1 MRGTALVAGGGIGG
15 LSAAIGLRKAGWEVR
30 VLERAPEFTAVGAGI
45 SLWPNA
51 LRALTELGLGP
62 RLDPLLT
69 PQTSGG
75 LLDQD
80 GRWLTRWDAAVFE
93 RALGRPLVG
102 IHRAH
107 LLELLLD
114 ALPDDC
120 LEPGTT
126 VGSAA
131 ELDAD
136 LVVGADGIHSRL
148 RAELHPGHPQPVY
161 TGTTAFRGV
170 TARTDDVKLGVTMGP
185 GVELG
190 VVPLAGGDVY
200 WYAAVSAPEGS
211 TVDDPKAYL
220 LDRFTGWRSKVPDL
234 VARTETV
241 LHHDIHWLA
250 EPLPCYVGGNVALLG
265 DAAHAMPPFLGQ
277 GGCQSIEDAVVLAA
291 AAARH
296 DSVAAVLAHYDRERR
311 PRSQR
316 IARNSARMGRFG
328 QQLEHPLAVRA
339 RNTLVRLL
347 PVSLSVRGSIRM
359 SDWTP
364 PRIGAQS
371 PTSPAS

>member
-1 MRGTALVAGGGIGG
+1 MRGSAVVAGGGIGG
-15 LSAAIGLRKAGWEVR
+15 LAAAIGLRKAGWRVR
-30 VLERAPEFTAVGAGI
+30 VLERAPGFTAAGAGI

-51 LRALTELGLGP
+51 LRGLTELGVELGP
-62 RLDPLLT
+62 LRT
-69 PQTSGG
+69 PQASGG
-75 LLDQD
+75 LLDEH
-80 GRWLTRWDAAVFE
+80 GRWLTHWDAAVFE
-93 RALGRPLVG
+93 RGLGSPMVG
-102 IHRAH
+102 IHRAR
-107 LLELLLD
+107 LLDLLLA

-136 LVVGADGIHSRL
+136 LVVAADGLHSRL
-148 RAELHPGHPQPVY
+148 RAELHPGHPEPVY
-161 TGTTAFRGV
+161 SGTTAFRGV
-170 TARTDDVKLGVTMGP
+170 TTRTADVQLGVTMGP

-200 WYAAVSAPEGS
+200 WYAAVSAPEHN

-220 LDRFTGWRSKVPDL
+220 LEKFDGWRSKVPEL
-234 VARTETV
+234 VARTEHV

-250 EPLPCYVGGNVALLG
+250 TPLPSYVRGNVALLG

-291 AAARH
+291 AAARYDDV
-296 DSVAAVLAHYDRERR
+296 DSVLAHYDRERR

-316 IARNSARMGRFG
+316 IARNSAKMGRFG
-328 QQLEHPLAVRA
+328 QQLEHPLAVKA
-339 RNTLVRLL
+339 RNSLIRLL
-347 PVSLSVRGSIRM
+347 PAGLSVRGSIRM